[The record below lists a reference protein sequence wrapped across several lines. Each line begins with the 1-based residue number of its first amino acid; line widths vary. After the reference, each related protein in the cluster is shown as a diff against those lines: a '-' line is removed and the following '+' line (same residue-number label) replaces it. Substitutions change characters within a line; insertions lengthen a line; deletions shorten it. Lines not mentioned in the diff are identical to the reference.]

1 MTVEKRRIEL
11 KPYTLKELALVY
23 DVCVRTIN
31 KWLIP
36 FKDEIG
42 SKQGRYYNVNQVKIV
57 FEKLGLPGNLED

>member
-31 KWLIP
+31 KWLLP
-36 FKDEIG
+36 FHDEIG
-42 SKQGRYYNVNQVKIV
+42 KKQGRYYNITQVKIV